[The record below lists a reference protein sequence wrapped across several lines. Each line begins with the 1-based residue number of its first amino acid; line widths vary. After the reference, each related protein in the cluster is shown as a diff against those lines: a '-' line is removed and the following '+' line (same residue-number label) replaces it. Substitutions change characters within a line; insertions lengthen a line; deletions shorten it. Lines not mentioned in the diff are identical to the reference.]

1 MNSWYLCKVAYER
14 QADNVGMKKVSE
26 SYLIDALSFT
36 EAEERV
42 IREVTAFVSMGALEV
57 VNIRRMKIAE
67 IIGAENDQSDTY
79 FKAKVEFIS
88 IDEASGQEKKS
99 PAVMVVKAQN
109 LKAALLLVE
118 EVLEQTIS
126 NAQIS
131 KVEEFPILDIY
142 TYEAPEGE

>member
-57 VNIRRMKIAE
+57 VNIRRMKIA
-67 IIGAENDQSDTY
+67 AHRY
-79 FKAKVEFIS
+79 
-88 IDEASGQEKKS
+88 
-99 PAVMVVKAQN
+99 
-109 LKAALLLVE
+109 
-118 EVLEQTIS
+118 
-126 NAQIS
+126 
-131 KVEEFPILDIY
+131 
-142 TYEAPEGE
+142 GE